1 MSRRSILIV
10 FFAALALRLVYLGL
24 VYDGPDSLR
33 MDDSGLYERRAEWL
47 LIAGDIVTKTPEGEF
62 VPFTERMPGYIAYL
76 ALIRA
81 LFGDNPLWPVLGQ
94 VVLDSLTCVLIAW
107 LAAGFDRRLAL
118 PAGLIAAANLNMIA
132 HAGMVLND
140 SLFLLP
146 FTAALLATLSYLRT
160 PSLAA
165 AAAAGGSIACA
176 MLIRPVVLYFPPI
189 LFAAFAIAA
198 WRRRLGFGRT
208 AIHLFACALAIA
220 VLISPQLLRNAKKF
234 DHYAL
239 ISQGGA
245 HALMWVVPLAREYVW
260 GVPFERSGQE
270 MRVRVEAYLA
280 RQGRS
285 GLPDNPFELSEIR
298 MSVAAEA
305 LREMGVLDL
314 AKAWG
319 AGAAINLFTPSIIAV
334 PKIRAMDRPHF
345 YDTQGETVVEKIW
358 LLLSDTR
365 NPPFTAL
372 VVLAILLTVIL
383 RGAEFAAMARIGR
396 TLAIGPAL
404 FLLVVAG
411 YILAVTGPVAGV
423 KYRLPIEPILT
434 VFLATALLWAV
445 DAWRRRRLP
454 RAPETCPA
462 TTPPRSRN

>member
-33 MDDSGLYERRAEWL
+33 MPDSEMYEKYAGSL
-47 LIAGDIVTKTPEGEF
+47 LATGGIGTETPDGEF
-62 VPFTERMPGYIAYL
+62 VPFTERMPGYIVYL
-76 ALIRA
+76 ALFRA
-81 LFGDNPLWPVLGQ
+81 LFGDNPLWPILGQ
-94 VVLDSLTCVLIAW
+94 AVLDSLTCVLIAW

-165 AAAAGGSIACA
+165 AATAGGSIAFA

-189 LFAAFAIAA
+189 LFATFAIAA

-208 AIHLFACALAIA
+208 ATHLLACALAIA

-239 ISQGGA
+239 ASQGGT

-260 GVPFERSGQE
+260 GVPFDRSQE
-270 MRVRVEAYLA
+270 EMGARLQAYLA
-280 RQGRS
+280 RQGLS
-285 GLPDNPFELSEIR
+285 GLPLDPFEMSDLQ

-305 LREMGVLDL
+305 LREMGVLNL

-334 PKIRAMDRPHF
+334 PKIRAMDRPRF

-358 LLLSDTR
+358 LFLSDTR

-423 KYRLPIEPILT
+423 KYRLPIEPTLT